1 MTMFKNDQSIVSNR
15 DLFEKKK
22 KNEIN
27 VRRATT
33 IKSNQID
40 MNYCTLMFLINL

>member
-15 DLFEKKK
+15 DLFEKM